1 MAMRIITYPN
11 PFEIDKK
18 PFWTEITRHPQFC
31 ASDTLVQGLERKYG
45 RRSFAH
51 LRSVEDLVKCLFREW
66 KDNPQ
71 NDISLFLAVTA
82 QIRKISDLKM
92 RQAFLHNKSDV
103 VEAIRFLIML
113 NADIDSFVPANLTR
127 EQEAL
132 CIIYEAVKDSE
143 ACQVFERLKDKNR
156 EDYKKAL
163 YEVIYSEIDF
173 MLENLNAEDGLELA
187 AGPNADGTSDRDKL
201 IEVLNRLH
209 HIFSERTME
218 PIGFGQHDKI
228 NLYQDN
234 LERVNTLLE
243 IARKVDDDSYTE
255 KVIFHGVHR
264 VTPELY
270 FLFRHLESLGIEVIL
285 LIHYVDNLPS
295 IYDTWQEIYS
305 WCKAD
310 FEYAESIDLQAGRPF
325 GRAYARVCEGLPVT
339 ESVEGELIKY
349 SNLTEFANRAVSPVF
364 RNAGERLAAMKT
376 QYYAV
381 SGESSNDVLK
391 VYYPNQFGE
400 KHFLSY
406 PIGQFILGLYNMWDF
421 EKKTLVINET
431 SLAECIVAGLFAKA
445 APVEL
450 QGLYRDIS
458 LYFSDVETLDEY
470 RERIDHLSRCLD
482 KIDHDHDLENLQKLS
497 FFSISKDQLKL
508 FKDFLDFLHEMAD
521 ELFSAYESEGT
532 VDYGKHFANLMEI
545 VQNRT
550 TDEVVLSETERKL
563 INEILSRLNDVSKS
577 DTITGEVEDL
587 KEAIA
592 YYLAGSRNKEYSQW
606 IVRDFEQVDG
616 AVLLSEK
623 TKAVDYHFAMLSNE
637 YMTLQP
643 TDLLRWPL
651 TERMFDGYRDMESAV
666 PIVTAG
672 LRERRN
678 FLKYTLFY
686 GTFFSKRDVKLSY
699 VAEER
704 GEEHKPYY
712 ILQILGLPEKLY
724 REARTGQFIQGCLS
738 DPFFPD
744 SWLKKVEAEEK
755 EIFSICPY
763 KFLLH
768 EVLDAPIVYRSDY
781 HVRYFV
787 ANFMYYQYLHE
798 YRQASDVRSAMEQR
812 YQRIKEF
819 FPMWGPTVFT
829 DLQSATLRNT
839 NSGCE
844 NADGAYRRR
853 KRNFLIA
860 QWKEHGEKQMDFN
873 RPNLNEHLKEY
884 MTEDDELHPRLG
896 DRPHQKVCENCNFS
910 SICVL
915 HYQEVHAHD

>member
-1 MAMRIITYPN
+1 MMRIITYPN

-18 PFWTEITRHPQFC
+18 PFWTEITRYPQFC

-82 QIRKISDLKM
+82 QIRKISDPKM

-113 NADIDSFVPANLTR
+113 NAEVDSFVPVNLTP
-127 EQEAL
+127 EQRAL

-143 ACQVFERLKDKNR
+143 PCQVFERLKDKNR
-156 EDYKKAL
+156 EDYRKAL
-163 YEVIYSEIDF
+163 YEVTYSEIEF
-173 MLENLNAEDGLELA
+173 MLGNLSAEHGLELA
-187 AGPNADGTSDRDKL
+187 VDPDAEGASGRDKL
-201 IEVLNRLH
+201 MQVLNRLQH
-209 HIFSERTME
+209 VFAEKAMK
-218 PIGFGQHDKI
+218 PIGFGEHDKI
-228 NLYQDN
+228 KMYQDN
-234 LERVNTLLE
+234 LERVKTLIE
-243 IARKVDDDSYTE
+243 ITKKVDDDSYTE

-270 FLFRHLESLGIEVIL
+270 FLFRHLESLGIEVIF

-295 IYDTWQEIYS
+295 LYDTWHEIYS

-310 FEYAESIDLQAGRPF
+310 FEYTESVDLRAGRAL

-339 ESVEGELIKY
+339 ELVEGELIKY
-349 SNLTEFANRAVSPVF
+349 SNLTEFANREVSPVF
-364 RNAGERLAAMKT
+364 RSAGERLASMKT

-391 VYYPNQFGE
+391 VYYPNQFGD

-421 EKKTLVINET
+421 EKKTLVINEA
-431 SLAECIVAGLFAKA
+431 SLTECIVAGLFAKA

-450 QGLYRDIS
+450 QGLHRDIA

-470 RERIDHLSRCLD
+470 RERIDHLSRCLGR
-482 KIDHDHDLENLQKLS
+482 IDHEHDLEDLQKLS
-497 FFSISKDQLKL
+497 FFSIGKQELKL
-508 FKDFLDFLHEMAD
+508 FRDFLDFLHEIAD
-521 ELFSAYESEGT
+521 ELFSTYESEGT

-563 INEILSRLNDVSKS
+563 INEILFRLNDVAKS
-577 DTITGEVEDL
+577 DTISGEVEDL

-592 YYLAGSRNKEYSQW
+592 YYLAGSRNRGYSQW

-724 REARTGQFIQGCLS
+724 KEARAGQFIQGRLS

-744 SWLKKVEAEEK
+744 SWLKKVEAEGK

-787 ANFMYYQYLHE
+787 ANFMYYQYLRD
-798 YRQASDVRSAMEQR
+798 YRQASDVRSVVEQR

-819 FPMWGPTVFT
+819 FPMWGPTVLT

-839 NSGCE
+839 NSDSE
-844 NADGAYRRR
+844 NADSDYRRR

-860 QWKEHGEKQMDFN
+860 QWKEHGKKQMDFN
-873 RPNLNEHLKEY
+873 RRNLNEQLKEY
-884 MTEDDELHPRLG
+884 MTEDDELYPRLD

-910 SICVL
+910 NICVL
-915 HYQEVHAHD
+915 HYQEVHVHD